1 VWIRVGGS
9 RPHSFAYSKRRGF
22 RNALPLFLAYDLR
35 RRVDTCRRVG
45 ATRTISSLMVDPHV
59 RRRVAC
65 GDMCDVR
72 AGSLFIFTSQL
83 QSNPQKPVA
92 LLLFSEETRHLGTP
106 QRVEREV
113 KLSKCIFSNQRDGGG
128 TAPQG
133 ETKARCHRR
142 QNPHTYLTLHNIRI
156 GKTPVGWAGSKQE
169 AGQPERGIV
178 SPGLVSFGGTPLS
191 DLERSPSW
199 TADGGR
205 WSACQSDRRSK
216 GPREKGHAQKDRR
229 ESGHRDL

>member
-1 VWIRVGGS
+1 MKHEVPGKLTVLNSPEQRSRRARQRRSASVRDRIRPRTDHVVSPEQPWLRLARTCINPFPAMPAWGPQVGWVWRVLLTATS
-9 RPHSFAYSKRRGF
+9 RSYV
-22 RNALPLFLAYDLR
+22 LAPKS
-35 RRVDTCRRVG
+35 TQ
-45 ATRTISSLMVDPHV
+45 
-59 RRRVAC
+59 
-65 GDMCDVR
+65 
-72 AGSLFIFTSQL
+72 SLF
-83 QSNPQKPVA
+83 
-92 LLLFSEETRHLGTP
+92 
-106 QRVEREV
+106 
-113 KLSKCIFSNQRDGGG
+113 SKG
-128 TAPQG
+128 TAAVPRQG
-133 ETKARCHRR
+133 KTKARCHRR

-216 GPREKGHAQKDRR
+216 GRR